1 MKSEENLVFFQL
13 VAKNLKQFSTVF
25 ARHMFG
31 FYEEHKKLWVAD
43 GLLTGFEVMEERC
56 THFLIS
62 PWI

>member
-31 FYEEHKKLWVAD
+31 FYEEHKKL
-43 GLLTGFEVMEERC
+43 
-56 THFLIS
+56 
-62 PWI
+62 